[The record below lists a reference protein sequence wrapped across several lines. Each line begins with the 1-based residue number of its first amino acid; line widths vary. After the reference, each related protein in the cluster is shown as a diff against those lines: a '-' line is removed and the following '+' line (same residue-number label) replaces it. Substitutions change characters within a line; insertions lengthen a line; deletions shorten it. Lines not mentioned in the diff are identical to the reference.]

1 MHMSMK
7 CGRLCCEA
15 WLRGTVVV
23 AHRHRLG
30 IQRFRAR
37 RVRAEV
43 TMLLLGHIVLLEAAR
58 VHELVS
64 AVGPDGRVRRAPAHG
79 VLLLVLHVRR
89 QGRVRKLCG
98 RAPLR
103 AGRQGRG
110 RVRVEVLH
118 VVLAVQ
124 LLQQRAVA
132 PVTLGREEG
141 AGVTTVVASPHC
153 RALDRVRDRLVLHPV
168 GVLVVR
174 VGEDGVRLERVKVD
188 GRLDVLGKGVLERE
202 RVARRRC
209 LRKRGVRSH
218 GHCVKKRGFH
228 GRDKTRREGGFGLW
242 GRRRARGRKYRVR
255 RREK

>member
-1 MHMSMK
+1 M
-7 CGRLCCEA
+7 
-15 WLRGTVVV
+15 
-23 AHRHRLG
+23 
-30 IQRFRAR
+30 
-37 RVRAEV
+37 
-43 TMLLLGHIVLLEAAR
+43 TMLFLGHVVLLEAAR

-64 AVGPDGRVRRAPAHG
+64 AVGPDGRVGRAPAHD

-89 QGRVRKLCG
+89 QGRVGQLGG

-124 LLQQRAVA
+124 LLQQRAGA

-141 AGVTTVVASPHC
+141 AGVAAVAVVASPHS

-174 VGEDGVRLERVKVD
+174 VGEDGVRLERLEVD
-188 GRLDVLGKGVLERE
+188 GRLDVVGKSVLERE

-209 LRKRGVRSH
+209 LRKGGVRSH
-218 GHCVKKRGFH
+218 GHSVKKRGFH
-228 GRDKTRREGGFGLW
+228 GRDKTRREGGAGSVCKAEGGL
-242 GRRRARGRKYRVR
+242 GVVSIVFVVARGEY
-255 RREK
+255 EAQ